1 MMQVSTKGRYALDFM
16 MYLAESRNR
25 GMITVKEIS
34 AKKGISEKYLEQI
47 VMLLKKAGYLKSQRG
62 AQGGY
67 QLAESPAAY
76 TVGMI
81 LQNTEGNLAPI
92 QCVGKN
98 MVPCA
103 QMDKCVS
110 ARLWRMVDEA
120 VSSVID
126 HVTLQDLVDWQEE
139 QEVK

>member
-1 MMQVSTKGRYALDFM
+1 M
-16 MYLAESRNR
+16 
-25 GMITVKEIS
+25 
-34 AKKGISEKYLEQI
+34 
-47 VMLLKKAGYLKSQRG
+47 
-62 AQGGY
+62 
-67 QLAESPAAY
+67 AESPAAY